1 MDAKSLVVNVHGRS
15 EVTWEADIAGV
26 TEVESGAFSFEGWL
40 FALIVEKSSK
50 APERWSVYLS
60 ECLRPSASVGKEWK
74 LKQVR
79 ADYELSCP
87 DHGWASVFSI
97 SDERMNLASGGYGA
111 PEVARVEEGTTKL
124 KVRLVMTKLEARLKH
139 RG

>member
-1 MDAKSLVVNVHGRS
+1 MDAKSLVVTVHGRS

-74 LKQVR
+74 LKEAVR
-79 ADYELSCP
+79 AE
-87 DHGWASVFSI
+87 
-97 SDERMNLASGGYGA
+97 
-111 PEVARVEEGTTKL
+111 EVTTKL
-124 KVRLVMTKLEARLKH
+124 KVQVVMTKLEAKLKY